1 MPNKTRRNFRVTR
14 VKSIGIQGQ
23 PQLTFDSREAAES
36 YLATYPEVAENMS
49 VGWTNKDYMC
59 YKIPVTCGDGT
70 TMDAWLP
77 VSNFPSLDSQR
88 WEELVNMFPDYFEKV
103 NIRESTVNT
112 NFDDSMLLQSIATDT
127 DTTDD
132 EKCQELFQRR

>member
-1 MPNKTRRNFRVTR
+1 
-14 VKSIGIQGQ
+14 
-23 PQLTFDSREAAES
+23 
-36 YLATYPEVAENMS
+36 
-49 VGWTNKDYMC
+49 
-59 YKIPVTCGDGT
+59 
-70 TMDAWLP
+70 MDAWLP